1 MVLLSFGPISPLIVF
16 PGILYFGFAQ
26 VVYFQMLS
34 NVYEPRFEIGGGLW
48 IQVRGWLINICL
60 FSQTFL
66 LFVFL
71 AQQYWLGVS
80 SCFLL
85 AMLTLKC
92 SVHLREM
99 DRDFHHL
106 PLTVAVLLDDTQRDD
121 NTDVLRMNICT
132 STTIK
137 KRYKQSVLDVKSFE
151 HPEPACNAPSPRW
164 YSTDPIH
171 GGFGSHKFMMYFFK
185 WFARMPSPAS
195 SAPERESIEKVPA
208 SIPTPEEG
216 SL

>member
-1 MVLLSFGPISPLIVF
+1 
-16 PGILYFGFAQ
+16 
-26 VVYFQMLS
+26 MLS

-99 DRDFHHL
+99 DRDFHQL
-106 PLTVAVLLDDTQRDD
+106 PLTAAVLLILNKWCSGSDWNGMQ
-121 NTDVLRMNICT
+121 IG
-132 STTIK
+132 SSGGG
-137 KRYKQSVLDVKSFE
+137 SVLGVEFTE
-151 HPEPACNAPSPRW
+151 
-164 YSTDPIH
+164 
-171 GGFGSHKFMMYFFK
+171 
-185 WFARMPSPAS
+185 
-195 SAPERESIEKVPA
+195 
-208 SIPTPEEG
+208 
-216 SL
+216 